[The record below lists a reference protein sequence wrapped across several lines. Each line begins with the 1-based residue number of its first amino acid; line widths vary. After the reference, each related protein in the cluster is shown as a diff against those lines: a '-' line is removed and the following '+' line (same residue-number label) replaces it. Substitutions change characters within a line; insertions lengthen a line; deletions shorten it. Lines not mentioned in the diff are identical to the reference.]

1 MHDNAVPRLSESSA
15 LLPASIRRAALF
27 PAATL
32 VLALVG
38 LAACGGISRKPG
50 EPPPP
55 LPEGYRRSAA
65 FHMLLD
71 YEKDGTGPAEI
82 ESTPWRASSLLGGER
97 TYLLARYPVRRRDW
111 LGRDAE
117 GMRCFSIVTSW
128 RPGEPEIRY
137 EIGHQRRDPPSCMET
152 VALEPFT
159 ELNGD
164 APPVGGLQSTGA
176 AALHPPQHLSR
187 KRGGTSPQDRA
198 VEHPGLAAQQP
209 VSLTGPSGP
218 AALLPQRPK
227 PVRKRSSSPPITST
241 A

>member
-1 MHDNAVPRLSESSA
+1 MHDNTVPRLSESSA

-71 YEKDGTGPAEI
+71 YERDGTGPAEI

-159 ELNGD
+159 ELNEMRRRSED
-164 APPVGGLQSTGA
+164 CKA
-176 AALHPPQHLSR
+176 
-187 KRGGTSPQDRA
+187 RG
-198 VEHPGLAAQQP
+198 QQP
-209 VSLTGPSGP
+209 CILHSTFPGSEAELLRKIEQWNTP
-218 AALLPQRPK
+218 ALP
-227 PVRKRSSSPPITST
+227 RSNPFR
-241 A
+241 